1 MDNETLASLLRGRNR
16 AGQPVDATANIIGP
30 AMSALGNT
38 IYGAGRG
45 ALTAMAG
52 LPGDIN
58 QLITDNLGT
67 LVNAQGLPTTKEI
80 QDFLPAKPTT
90 YEGKLAQKLGEF
102 VPVNPTP
109 IAKSAVAIAKP
120 VGKAMGEQ
128 AYRMTEDMLQKQ
140 GMMPSITTWHASPH
154 KFEAFDASKVGTGEG
169 AQSYGHGAGYVA
181 ENPKVAQEYYNAFTD
196 IESAPLI
203 FKGRKVD
210 TPWNDDISQRWSDV
224 IAEKKLSP
232 SQIEDFQGILGNL
245 SQVNN
250 MQDVKSVVR
259 DLSPTQLRMY
269 KSLIEPELT
278 KPEKLEAYMY
288 KVDVADKA
296 IPKMLDW
303 DKPVAEQKNLMN
315 LLKKDAKKDSWVKDF
330 LEMDLKD
337 DPTLKGK
344 DLYDKLKY
352 KFNENQVEASKYL
365 ESKGITGIKYLDAIS
380 RKEGGTSNFVPFNAK
395 NMKILERNNEPLSR
409 KDIIEE
415 QINKLEPTITVQ
427 DRTIPV
433 TLHPVEARQ
442 GNKIEYVNT
451 DKFENAFKKDE
462 TGYIG
467 KGGNENAIGKR
478 YQGVEEFLKTAPS
491 MRASEVHVRPN
502 GSVVFGDGR
511 HRYAFLRDQG
521 LDKIPISM
529 DADSIKYAKKF
540 GYID

>member
-67 LVNAQGLPTTKEI
+67 LVNAQGLPTTKDI
-80 QDFLPAKPTT
+80 QDFLPLKPTS

-109 IAKSAVAIAKP
+109 IAKGAVAIAKP

-288 KVDVADKA
+288 KVDVSDKA

-303 DKPVAEQKNLMN
+303 DKPIAEQKNLMN

-365 ESKGITGIKYLDAIS
+365 ESKGVTGIKYLDAIS
-380 RKEGGTSNFVPFNAK
+380 RKEGGTSNFVPFNAE
-395 NMKILERNNEPLSR
+395 NMKILERNNEPVDTLENVVAPLKEKGLTLDIYESKNNPNKLVLSKIEVPKELRKSGVGSNAMQELTGFADKQNKTITLSPSTDFGGSSVSRLKDFYKRFGFVENKGRYKDYSISESMYRLPTKLSR

-415 QINKLEPTITVQ
+415 Q
-427 DRTIPV
+427 
-433 TLHPVEARQ
+433 
-442 GNKIEYVNT
+442 VN
-451 DKFENAFKKDE
+451 N
-462 TGYIG
+462 
-467 KGGNENAIGKR
+467 
-478 YQGVEEFLKTAPS
+478 LK
-491 MRASEVHVRPN
+491 
-502 GSVVFGDGR
+502 
-511 HRYAFLRDQG
+511 
-521 LDKIPISM
+521 
-529 DADSIKYAKKF
+529 
-540 GYID
+540 